1 MSQHIHSAGAGAGRV
16 PVLMNEGDGAPAI
29 ADDVAQADRR
39 RKPIV
44 GTGNMHASRR
54 EGRHQKVHH
63 PLVEQEP
70 ETAMDGD
77 EDRRVGR
84 RVQRRE
90 EIDLVALVRTISKLQ
105 PWGGERTAALAEKRL
120 PVGDDGRIDVVGI
133 AGIEFGRGLVAL
145 ISQHF

>member
-1 MSQHIHSAGAGAGRV
+1 
-16 PVLMNEGDGAPAI
+16 MNEGDGTPAI
-29 ADDVAQADRR
+29 ADDVAQAGRR
-39 RKPIV
+39 RQPIV
-44 GTGNMHASRR
+44 GTCNMHTGRR

-70 ETAMDGD
+70 EAAMDGD
-77 EDRRVGR
+77 EDRRVRR

-105 PWGGERTAALAEKRL
+105 PRSGQRTAALAEKRL
-120 PVGDDGRIDVVGI
+120 PMGNDGGVDIVGV
-133 AGIEFGRGLVAL
+133 AGIEVGRGLVAL